1 MGMTLGMTGD
11 SVPRLTLWID
21 GCLCLQKINFI
32 SLFFLEILQTYFG
45 YFGDG
50 WLWYQMVS
58 ACGKLGFCLHAK
70 KKINP
75 RLLLEISLRYF
86 KLLILGILSMPG
98 YPHQKQ
104 Y

>member
-45 YFGDG
+45 YFGHG
-50 WLWYQMVS
+50 WLWYQLVGNLDFVFMQ
-58 ACGKLGFCLHAK
+58 

-75 RLLLEISLRYF
+75 HLLLEISLRYF